1 MSLEPAERERLKGL
15 HRGTRDGRVRDRIK
29 VVLAADKGYTH
40 AQIADMLLLS
50 ESAVREHLK
59 DYETREGKLAPA
71 NGGRVAK
78 LDAGQAAGLVAH
90 LEAVTYLRTSEIAA
104 YVAATYGVQY
114 SVSGMTAW
122 LHAQGFS
129 WKKPAARPGK
139 ADAAAQEAWIRHY
152 EQTLNH
158 LGDDETVYFVDAVHP
173 THAVKLSCGWIR
185 TGTRKEV
192 PSSSGRQR
200 LNLLGACSLHSLTAL
215 VREAVTIDG
224 AAVIA
229 FFQHLERET
238 KAPGTIHLFLDN
250 ARYFKSREV
259 QAWLQTSRIRLHFLP
274 PYSPNLNPIERLW
287 RFMYQKVLSNQYFE
301 KFSGFKAAIFGFFD
315 KISSYHSELQT
326 RLTDNFQRI
335 QPLRQS

>member
-1 MSLEPAERERLKGL
+1 MEPAARERLKGL

-59 DYETREGKLAPA
+59 DYAEREGKLAPA
-71 NGGRVAK
+71 NGGRASK
-78 LDAGQAAGLVAH
+78 LDAGQTAEVVAH
-90 LEAVTYLRTSEIAA
+90 LEAVTYLRTSEIVA

-139 ADAAAQEAWIRHY
+139 ADAAAQEAWIRQY
-152 EQTLNH
+152 EQTLNQ
-158 LGDDETVYFVDAVHP
+158 LDADETVYFVDAVHP

-185 TGTRKEV
+185 TGVRKEV
-192 PSSSGRQR
+192 ASSSGRQR

-215 VREAVTIDG
+215 VREAVTIDS
-224 AAVIA
+224 AAAIA
-229 FFQHLERET
+229 FFRQLERET
-238 KAPGTIHLFLDN
+238 KAPGTIHVFLDN

-259 QAWLQTSRIRLHFLP
+259 QAYLQTARIRLHFLP

-287 RFMYQKVLSNQYFE
+287 RFMYQKVLANQYFE
-301 KFSGFKAAIFGFFD
+301 KFAGFKAAIFGFFD
-315 KISSYHSELQT
+315 QIGSYHTELQT
-326 RLTDNFQRI
+326 RLTDNFQRL
-335 QPLRQS
+335 QPLPQA

>member
-1 MSLEPAERERLKGL
+1 MSLAPAERERLKGL

-59 DYETREGKLAPA
+59 DYATQAGKLAPA
-71 NGGRVAK
+71 NGGRVSK
-78 LDAGQAAGLVAH
+78 LDTVQTAELVAH
-90 LEAVTYLRTSEIAA
+90 LEAVTYLRTSEI
-104 YVAATYGVQY
+104 VAHVTAMYGVQY

-122 LHAQGFS
+122 LHVQGFS

-139 ADAAAQEAWIRHY
+139 ADAAAQAAWIRHY
-152 EQTLNH
+152 EQTLNQ

-185 TGTRKEV
+185 TGVRKEV
-192 PSSSGRQR
+192 ASSSGRQR

-215 VREAVTIDG
+215 VREAVTIDS

-229 FFQHLERET
+229 FFQQLERET
-238 KAPGTIHLFLDN
+238 KAPGTIHVFLDN

-259 QAWLQTSRIRLHFLP
+259 KAWLQTARIRLHFLP

-287 RFMYQKVLSNQYFE
+287 RFMYQKVLANQYFE
-301 KFSGFKAAIFGFFD
+301 KFAGFKAAIFGFFD
-315 KISSYHSELQT
+315 KIDSYRSELQT

-335 QPLRQS
+335 QPLPQP

>member
-1 MSLEPAERERLKGL
+1 LEPAARERLKGL

-59 DYETREGKLAPA
+59 DYAEREGKLAPA
-71 NGGRVAK
+71 NGGRASK
-78 LDAGQAAGLVAH
+78 LDAGQTAEVVAH
-90 LEAVTYLRTSEIAA
+90 LEAVTYLRTSEIVA

-139 ADAAAQEAWIRHY
+139 ADAAAQEAWIRQY
-152 EQTLNH
+152 EQTLNQ
-158 LGDDETVYFVDAVHP
+158 LDADETVYFVDAVHP

-185 TGTRKEV
+185 TGVRKEV
-192 PSSSGRQR
+192 ASSSGRQR

-215 VREAVTIDG
+215 VREAVTIDS
-224 AAVIA
+224 AAAIA
-229 FFQHLERET
+229 FFRQLERET
-238 KAPGTIHLFLDN
+238 KAPGTIHVFLDN

-259 QAWLQTSRIRLHFLP
+259 QAYLQTARIRLHFLP

-287 RFMYQKVLSNQYFE
+287 RFMYQKVLANQYFE
-301 KFSGFKAAIFGFFD
+301 KFAGFKAAIFGFFD
-315 KISSYHSELQT
+315 QIGSYHTELQT
-326 RLTDNFQRI
+326 RLTDNFQRL
-335 QPLRQS
+335 QPLPQA

>member
-1 MSLEPAERERLKGL
+1 MSLGPAERERLKGL

-59 DYETREGKLAPA
+59 DYAEREGKLAPA
-71 NGGRVAK
+71 SGGRSSK
-78 LDAGQAAGLVAH
+78 LDAAQTAGLVAH
-90 LEAVTYLRTSEIAA
+90 LEAVTYLRTSEIVAH
-104 YVAATYGVQY
+104 VAATYGVVY

-152 EQTLNH
+152 EQTLNQ

-215 VREAVTIDG
+215 VREALTIDS

-229 FFQHLERET
+229 FFQQLERET
-238 KAPGTIHLFLDN
+238 QAPGPIHVFLDN
-250 ARYFKSREV
+250 ARYFKSRDV

-287 RFMYQKVLSNQYFE
+287 RFMYQKVLANQYFE
-301 KFSGFKAAIFGFFD
+301 KFAAFKAAIFGFFQ
-315 KISSYHSELQT
+315 KLGSYHSELQT
-326 RLTDNFQRI
+326 RLTDNFQRL
-335 QPLRQS
+335 QPLPQA